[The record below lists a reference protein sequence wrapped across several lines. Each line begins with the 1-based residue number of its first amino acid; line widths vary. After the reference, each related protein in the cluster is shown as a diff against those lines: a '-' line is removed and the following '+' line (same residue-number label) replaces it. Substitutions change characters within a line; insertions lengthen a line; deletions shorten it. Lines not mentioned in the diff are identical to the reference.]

1 MQTENSNRNL
11 PKTLIVLCKLKT
23 VTETCPK
30 INCIMQTKTVTET
43 CVKKMNT
50 ENSNRNL
57 SKPYIVLCNLK
68 TVTETCLKNKLYYAN
83 CKR

>member
-11 PKTLIVLCKLKT
+11 CQKNV
-23 VTETCPK
+23 
-30 INCIMQTKTVTET
+30 MQ
-43 CVKKMNT
+43 T

-57 SKPYIVLCNLK
+57 SKKYIVLCNLK

-83 CKR
+83 